1 MSVSPH
7 DQPTPST
14 KPNAAQ
20 PELECRD
27 VAMEFINSRGFAEQ
41 VLKDL
46 NLRVSS
52 GEILTLLGP
61 SGCGKSTL
69 LRILAGLLSPTKGD
83 VLVQGQSFQ
92 QGGRTLKDRL
102 SFVFQ
107 EPALLPWRT
116 VWENVSLPLQLRGKQ
131 KAADAK
137 ESIEH
142 WLAMVGL
149 SPMDWSKKPGQLSGG
164 MKMRASIARAMT
176 TRPRILLMDE
186 PFAALDDVLRSRLN
200 DLLLK
205 IVAEEKCTVVFVTHN
220 ITEAVY
226 MSDSIAIMDQ
236 GKLSERLE
244 IRFAEPRTKELRS
257 SPDFSRYYATASAS
271 LFRNV
276 TSDE

>member
-1 MSVSPH
+1 MSVLHQDPSPPVV
-7 DQPTPST
+7 D
-14 KPNAAQ
+14 AQ
-20 PELECRD
+20 PAELECRD
-27 VAMEFINSRGFAEQ
+27 VAMEFVNSRGFAEP
-41 VLKDL
+41 VLKGLD
-46 NLRVSS
+46 LRVSS

-69 LRILAGLLSPTKGD
+69 LRILAGLVSPTKGE
-83 VLVQGQSFQ
+83 VLLQGQSFH
-92 QGGRTLKDRL
+92 QGGRALKDRL

-116 VWENVSLPLQLRGKQ
+116 VWENVSLPLQLRGKRRTTE
-131 KAADAK
+131 AK
-137 ESIEH
+137 KSIEH

-149 SPMDWSKKPGQLSGG
+149 SAKDWSKKPGQLSGG

-236 GKLSERLE
+236 GKFSERLE
-244 IRFAEPRTKELRS
+244 IRFDEPRTKELRS
-257 SPDFSRYYATASAS
+257 SPDFSRYYAAASAS

-276 TSDE
+276 TADE

>member
-1 MSVSPH
+1 MSVSIL
-7 DQPTPST
+7 DQATQ
-14 KPNAAQ
+14 PNSSP

-27 VAMEFINSRGFAEQ
+27 VAMEFFNSHGVAEQ
-41 VLKDL
+41 VLKGLD
-46 NLRVSS
+46 LRVSS

-69 LRILAGLLSPTKGD
+69 LRILAGLLSPTKGQ
-83 VLVQGQSFQ
+83 VLIQGQSFQ
-92 QGGRTLKDRL
+92 EGGRALKDQL

-116 VWENVSLPLQLRGKQ
+116 VWENVSLLLQLRGKQ
-131 KAADAK
+131 NSAEAK

-142 WLAMVGL
+142 WLSMVGL
-149 SPMDWSKKPGQLSGG
+149 SAKDWPKKPGQLSGG

-205 IVAEEKCTVVFVTHN
+205 IVDEEKCTVVFVTHN

-236 GKLSERLE
+236 GKFSERLE
-244 IRFAEPRTKELRS
+244 ILFDEPRSTELRTS
-257 SPDFSRYYATASAS
+257 TNFSRYYAAASAS

-276 TSDE
+276 TADE

>member
-116 VWENVSLPLQLRGKQ
+116 VWENVSLPLQLRRKQ
-131 KAADAK
+131 KTADAK

-244 IRFAEPRTKELRS
+244 IRFTEPRTKELRS